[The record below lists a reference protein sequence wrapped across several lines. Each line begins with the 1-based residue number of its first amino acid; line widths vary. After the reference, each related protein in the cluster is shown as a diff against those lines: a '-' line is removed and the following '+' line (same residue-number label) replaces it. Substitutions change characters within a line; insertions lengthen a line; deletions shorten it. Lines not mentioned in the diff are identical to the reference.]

1 VEISTNNLI
10 LNKDVPEWYHPG
22 RAGSIKLGKILL
34 GYFGE
39 LHPKY
44 LEEYNMRIVCFELF
58 HDHLPNNLKKKSN
71 KNFIPYS
78 LMPIKRD
85 FAFLVDIEKSSEE
98 IINSIKKSLSTI
110 NYIHMLEVNLFDI
123 YSEKLVTSN
132 KKSLG
137 IEVIMQPNDKT
148 LNENEIL
155 EISNL
160 IVNGVK
166 KDTNAILRD

>member
-1 VEISTNNLI
+1 ML
-10 LNKDVPEWYHPG
+10 
-22 RAGSIKLGKILL
+22 
-34 GYFGE
+34 
-39 LHPKY
+39 
-44 LEEYNMRIVCFELF
+44 
-58 HDHLPNNLKKKSN
+58 
-71 KNFIPYS
+71 
-78 LMPIKRD
+78 IKRD
-85 FAFLVDIEKSSEE
+85 FAFLVDIEMSSEE

-123 YSEKLVTSN
+123 YSEKLATSN

-155 EISNL
+155 EIYNL
-160 IVNGVK
+160 IINGVK